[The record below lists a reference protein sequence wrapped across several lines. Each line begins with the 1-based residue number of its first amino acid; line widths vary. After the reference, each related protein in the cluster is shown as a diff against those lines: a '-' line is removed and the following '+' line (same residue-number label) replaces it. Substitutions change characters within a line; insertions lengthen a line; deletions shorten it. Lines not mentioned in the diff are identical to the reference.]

1 MYKLL
6 QGDCLDLMNKIPDKS
21 IDAIICDLPYGVT
34 ACDWDNQL
42 NFEKLWE
49 QYNRIA
55 KENAP
60 VILFSSMPFTVD
72 VINSNRKNFKYCW
85 YWVKNQGTNFFHA
98 KRMPIRK
105 VEEICVFNSKI
116 YYPQITD
123 GHVPTNSAKG
133 YSNGNI
139 YHGDNKRNYEGGS
152 TKRYPTNI
160 LEFKCVDNYHRLHP
174 NEKPVELLEYL
185 VKTYTND
192 GDLILDNCMGSGST
206 GVAALNLNRSFI
218 GMELDEN
225 YFNIANERI
234 ESLQKDKVISK

>member
-6 QGDCLDLMNKIPDKS
+6 QGDCMELMSKIPDKS
-21 IDAIICDLPYGVT
+21 IDMILCDLPYGVT
-34 ACDWDNQL
+34 ACDWDNKL

-49 QYNRIA
+49 QYNRIV

-60 VILFSSMPFTVD
+60 IILFASMPFTVD

-133 YSNGNI
+133 FSDGNV
-139 YHGDNKRNYEGGS
+139 YYGDNKRNYEGGS

-160 LEFKCVDNYHRLHP
+160 LDFKCVDNYHRLHP

-185 VKTYTND
+185 IKTYTNES
-192 GDLILDNCMGSGST
+192 DLVLDNCMGSGST
-206 GVAALNLNRSFI
+206 GVACLNVNRDFI
-218 GMELDEN
+218 GIELDDN
-225 YFNIANERI
+225 YFETAKSRI
-234 ESLQKDKVISK
+234 EEVNKN

>member
-1 MYKLL
+1 MHKLI
-6 QGDCLDLMNKIPDKS
+6 QGDCLELMKKIPDKS
-21 IDAIICDLPYGVT
+21 IDLILCDLPYGVT

-49 QYNRIA
+49 QYNRIT

-85 YWVKNQGTNFFHA
+85 YWIKNQGTNFFHA

-123 GHVPTNSAKG
+123 GHIPTNSAKG
-133 YSNGNI
+133 CSNGNI
-139 YHGDNKRNYEGGS
+139 YYGDNKRNYEGGS

-185 VKTYTND
+185 IKTYTNE
-192 GDLILDNCMGSGST
+192 GDLVLDNCMGSGST
-206 GVAALNLNRSFI
+206 GVACLNTGRSFI
-218 GMELDEN
+218 GIELDEG
-225 YFNIANERI
+225 YFNIAKERI
-234 ESLQKDKVISK
+234 ENISK